1 MGHFI
6 EEIYQVL
13 TALTNYILIAAS
25 TCTSLQFGVVSKYR
39 TLQREPGEAHTT
51 SPESL
56 RDTKW
61 LETSFLCFVI
71 QVYAGTLADPTVPS
85 LATVWHE
92 VLWCYPRGA
101 SSLVNWRD

>member
-71 QVYAGTLADPTVPS
+71 QVYAGT
-85 LATVWHE
+85 
-92 VLWCYPRGA
+92 PRGSYSTLSCHRLA
-101 SSLVNWRD
+101 RGALVLSPGRLLAG